1 MSLPLTIGVATQ
13 DELAR
18 VGALVVDTYVDGG
31 YIAPDSPYLR
41 SLRNV
46 GDRWREADVLV
57 ARAPDDLV
65 LGTVTFC
72 LAGTPW
78 AEISRPGEA
87 EFRMLAVDPAVQGR
101 GIGRALVQACLM
113 RASAA
118 GADATV
124 ISTTPRM
131 VTAQRLYE
139 SMGFVRTPE
148 RDWSPRPGID
158 LLTYRWQEP
167 R

>member
-1 MSLPLTIGVATQ
+1 MSVPVTIGVARQ

-31 YIAPDSPYLR
+31 YIAPDSPYLH

-46 GDRWREADVLV
+46 DDRWREADVIV
-57 ARAPDDLV
+57 ARTPDDVV

-87 EFRMLAVDPAVQGR
+87 EFRMLAVDPAAQGR
-101 GIGRALVQACLM
+101 GVGRALVQACLV

-118 GADATV
+118 GAAATV

-139 SMGFVRTPE
+139 SMGFVRTPD

-158 LLTYRWQEP
+158 LLTYRWCEP
-167 R
+167 W